1 MRLLTSFNEPGTLR
15 NL

>member
-1 MRLLTSFNEPGTLR
+1 MCLLTSFNEPGTLR